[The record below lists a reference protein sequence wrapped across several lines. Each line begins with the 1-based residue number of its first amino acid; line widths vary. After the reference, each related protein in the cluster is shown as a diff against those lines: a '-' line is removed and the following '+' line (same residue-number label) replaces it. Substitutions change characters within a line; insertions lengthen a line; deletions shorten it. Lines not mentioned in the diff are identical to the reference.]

1 MVRRCFVPFCNT
13 GYRSCKE
20 KFSMFAAPKDDKL
33 LEKWRR
39 AIPKRHRALRTTD
52 YVCEKH
58 FEPELVC
65 KEWTAHYKG
74 HVLVNVPRKKVALSR
89 DAVPTRFP
97 DCTPNFPKTRRR
109 WTKPLV
115 RASLVLSK
123 KIASSVRGPCE
134 GSASD
139 RQSSCESSTAVSG
152 NPAGTAGVFGPG
164 EEQGR
169 CTGTSVKKE
178 CSVFSSLLYDIP
190 ISFLPAMSW
199 GVHRLELGDE
209 KSVVFS
215 QLKPAQGL
223 FSDPSSGGAS
233 SFAPFGAPKIVQ
245 IDDKMRVRAVFM
257 GKCVD
262 MEQLNYAGQLSTLED
277 VQSFLQYVDQI
288 KICAGGPSA
297 LEQPQVDPGSA
308 YVDTN
313 RRWRHNSCSLV
324 VHSEASSCRMCLS
337 LRATLKICQQEML
350 ERKWSDLALISL
362 DASDEGCS

>member
-1 MVRRCFVPFCNT
+1 MVRRCFVPFCNS

-20 KFSMFAAPKDDKL
+20 KFSMFAAPKDDEL

-39 AIPKRHRALRTTD
+39 AIPAIPKRRRALQTND

-74 HVLVNVPRKKVALSR
+74 HVLVNVPRKRVILSR

-97 DCTPNFPKTRRR
+97 DCTANLPKTPRRS
-109 WTKPLV
+109 TKPLV

-123 KIASSVRGPCE
+123 KSKSSIRAPCE

-139 RQSSCESSTAVSG
+139 CQCSCESPTAVSG
-152 NPAGTAGVFGPG
+152 NPVGTAVFGPG
-164 EEQGR
+164 EEQD

-178 CSVFSSLLYDIP
+178 SSVFSSLLYDIP

-215 QLKPAQGL
+215 QLKPSQGL
-223 FSDPSSGGAS
+223 FSDPSSGSAS
-233 SFAPFGAPKIVQ
+233 SFTPFGAPKIVQ
-245 IDDKMRVRAVFM
+245 IDEKMRVRAVFM
-257 GKCVD
+257 GKCVPL
-262 MEQLNYAGQLSTLED
+262 EQLNYAGQLSTLDD

-288 KICAGGPSA
+288 KICAGGPIA
-297 LEQPQVDPGSA
+297 LGQPQVEPGSA
-308 YVDTN
+308 YIDTN
-313 RRWRHNSCSLV
+313 HRWRHNSCSLI
-324 VHSEASSCRMCLS
+324 VHFGSVILPNVP
-337 LRATLKICQQEML
+337 
-350 ERKWSDLALISL
+350 
-362 DASDEGCS
+362 